1 MSITQTL
8 TTLREQY
15 NVLAVVDLD
24 QTASM
29 SYSDMQDWL
38 RNQCQS
44 LYAPEFNPGDKIIFT
59 YSTDTYVNDDKIGL
73 LIRNLQISI
82 LAVDISTAFIT
93 VVSTNPTLLAELKL
107 VQAMSELDIAIDGV
121 VVDAPWNKKIVNK
134 YPSSIR
140 ELYDYDSVNPLK
152 MSINDLSD
160 RERSLLTKS
169 KVFCIYPWTHLNA
182 GPDGQAYP
190 CCMTDFKCSVGDT
203 KKDTLATIWNNDP
216 MKQVRLDMLNETPIE
231 GCSRCYEQEK
241 SGFVSGRISANKH
254 HGHHISKV
262 LETNPDGSLD
272 QFKMVYWDIRFSNLC
287 NLRCRSCGHIY
298 SSQWYQDQAKL
309 AGPAWA
315 INNQVLNYAGRT
327 ETDMWEQLE
336 PHLEYV
342 EQIYFAGGE
351 PLLMEEHYNILEEL
365 LKRGR
370 TDVRLIYNTNFTH
383 TKLKDKYVF
392 EYWKKFDSVSVGASL
407 DAMGPRGEYIRK
419 GTNWAQVERN
429 REKMLEICPG
439 VDFYIS
445 ATLSILNAKH
455 LPDFHKNWVERGL
468 IKTQDFNV
476 NILLDPSYY
485 RIDIASEQYKEEI
498 AALYREHLFWIEQH
512 GDHLGRAT
520 TGFESAIKLMNATD
534 NSTLIPKF
542 WEKTEQLDALRN
554 ETCLDIIPELKALK

>member
-1 MSITQTL
+1 MITKTIEQLKT
-8 TTLREQY
+8 QY
-15 NVLAVVDLD
+15 NVLAVIDLD
-24 QTASM
+24 QTDAM
-29 SYSDMQDWL
+29 GYSNMQDWL
-38 RNQCQS
+38 REQCQS
-44 LYAPEFNPGDKIIFT
+44 LYMPVFAPADKIIFT
-59 YSTDTYVNDDKIGL
+59 YTKDTYVNDDKIGL
-73 LIRNLQISI
+73 LIRNLQIT
-82 LAVDISTAFIT
+82 LMAVDISTAFVT
-93 VVSTNPTLLAELKL
+93 VVSTNPGLNQELKL
-107 VQAMSELDIAIDGV
+107 TRAMGNIDLVINGIV
-121 VVDAPWNKKIVNK
+121 VNGQWDKKIVNK

-140 ELYDYDSVNPLK
+140 EMYDYDSLNPLK
-152 MSINDLSD
+152 MSINDLSE
-160 RERSLLTKS
+160 REKTLLTKS

-190 CCMTDFKCSVGDT
+190 CCMTDYNCSVGDT
-203 KKDTLATIWNNDP
+203 KKDTLATIWNNDS
-216 MKQVRLDMLNETPIE
+216 MKQLRLDMLNEKPVK
-231 GCSRCYEQEK
+231 GCDRCYEQEK

-254 HGHHISKV
+254 HGHHITKV

-298 SSQWYQDQAKL
+298 SSQWYQDQVKI
-309 AGPAWA
+309 AGPTWA

-365 LKRGR
+365 IKRGR

-419 GTNWAQVERN
+419 GTTWAQVERN

-468 IKTQDFNV
+468 IKVQDFNV

-485 RIDIASEQYKEEI
+485 RIDIAPQQYKEEI
-498 AALYREHLFWIEQH
+498 TALYQKHLEWIQQC
-512 GDHLGRAT
+512 GDQLGRVT
-520 TGFESAIKLMNATD
+520 TGFESAIKLMNSTD
-534 NSTLIPKF
+534 NSHLIARF
-542 WEKTEQLDALRN
+542 WEKTNQLDAIRN
-554 ETCLDIIPELKALK
+554 ESWHSVIPELQALA